1 MHPGLG
7 WVHGLG
13 GARRMACVIGSQG
26 LIQVRGAA
34 PVVSYEVPVNAAT
47 SGGATVTI
55 SGLSFGVYGFTPT
68 ANVAFDADCGTT
80 SWSSATSV
88 ACTLRATTRLTTSYS
103 KLRMGQDAVGSALVG
118 TKATMVFTFDGAA
131 MANFLDFRP
140 WGAGLGKS
148 RQVGG
153 DGKFLGFQAMGSW
166 SRHV

>member
-13 GARRMACVIGSQG
+13 GARRMACVIGRQG

-68 ANVAFDADCGTT
+68 GHAVKEVDCGTT
-80 SWSSATSV
+80 SWSSATTAQCLLSTPT
-88 ACTLRATTRLTTSYS
+88 TLSTSYS
-103 KLRMGQDAVGSALVG
+103 KVTVGAVVG
-118 TKATMVFTFDGAA
+118 TKATSVFTFDG
-131 MANFLDFRP
+131 MC
-140 WGAGLGKS
+140 
-148 RQVGG
+148 
-153 DGKFLGFQAMGSW
+153 
-166 SRHV
+166 

>member
-13 GARRMACVIGSQG
+13 GARRMACVIGRQG

-88 ACTLRATTRLTTSYS
+88 ACTLRATTTLTTSYS
-103 KLRMGQDAVGSALVG
+103 KLRMGQDEVGRALVG
-118 TKATMVFTFDGAA
+118 TKATMVFTFDGAGIGNVA
-131 MANFLDFRP
+131 CRGQSRP
-140 WGAGLGKS
+140 CGCHICDLGAL
-148 RQVGG
+148 
-153 DGKFLGFQAMGSW
+153 L
-166 SRHV
+166 HV